1 MKINVKNIAKLS
13 VKAIITVVL
22 YKLVR
27 LFLRW
32 RRNVKL
38 LKTLAEKSD
47 KIAFADEL
55 GCTPLAMAKN
65 MLGERPRIHHYR
77 LSLFEKYTKG
87 FTNSVKTL
95 GSCGVLLNYN
105 PILFTVDPVLIKHVF
120 RDQVNTY
127 LKMDFGFEMGFGKSI
142 LTAQHGPHAEDGGKF
157 FSFQRKTA
165 SKLFTQKNMHGF
177 ANKSIS
183 KHLVNIYEAVSHS
196 AADGV
201 AKEFPLKSYIFE
213 FTFKVMFE
221 VGFGKMY
228 ANRDDTKQYIC
239 AFKEFFDL
247 LPNTLQNPLWKFP
260 FSKYWVPSKIEFMQ
274 KKKILDN
281 LCYEMVD
288 ERMNSESHGERDD
301 LLALF
306 IDASRESEY
315 FSREIMK
322 DFALLFLSAG
332 TDTSSLSLQYII
344 LYLSKDKQLQEKLRK
359 QILEYSSLD
368 PITKKM
374 KIDLH
379 KMKACKLLDAVI
391 FETMR
396 LHSVVGFNGRT
407 SAKTDVLP
415 DGSIVPKGT
424 SVIYDAFSIAHDP
437 SVYENPREF
446 IPERWMSD
454 DRVPESFDDSKYLIF
469 AAGKRI
475 CMGKDL
481 ALQEMKMFV
490 SYFLNAFE
498 IDLSEKEKKVLAGQ
512 EFHYGI
518 GQFHDYRNDLL
529 VDLNLRY

>member
-1 MKINVKNIAKLS
+1 MKTKLKNVLKLS
-13 VKAIITVVL
+13 SRAVLAFVL
-22 YKLVR
+22 YNVVKYY
-27 LFLRW
+27 LRW

-38 LKTLAEKSD
+38 LKNLSEKSS

-55 GCTPLAMAKN
+55 GSTPLALAQN
-65 MLGERPRIHHYR
+65 MMKERPRIHHYR
-77 LSLFEKYTKG
+77 LSLFEKYTKR

-95 GSCGVLLNYN
+95 GACGVLLNYK

-127 LKMDFGFEMGFGKSI
+127 LKMDFGLEMGFGKSI
-142 LTAQHGPHAEDGGKF
+142 LTAQHGQFAGDGGKF

-177 ANKSIS
+177 ANKM
-183 KHLVNIYEAVSHS
+183 NIHQAVSQS
-196 AADGV
+196 VVDGV
-201 AKEFPLKSYIFE
+201 AKEFPLKKFIFE
-213 FTFKVMFE
+213 FTFQVMSE
-221 VGFGKMY
+221 VGFGKVY
-228 ANRDDTKQYIC
+228 ANREDTEQYLK
-239 AFKEFFDL
+239 AFEEFFHL
-247 LPNTLQNPLWKFP
+247 LPNALQNPLWKLP
-260 FSKYWVPSKIEFMQ
+260 LSKYWVPSKVEFMQ
-274 KKKILDN
+274 KKKILDG

-288 ERMNSESHGERDD
+288 DRMRSDGKSDRSD

-332 TDTSSLSLQYII
+332 TDTSSLSLQYMI
-344 LYLSKDKQLQEKLRK
+344 LYLCRDKKLQEKLRNLV
-359 QILEYSSLD
+359 IEFSSFD
-368 PITKKM
+368 PKTKEM

-379 KMKACKLLDAVI
+379 KMKACKFLDAFI
-391 FETMR
+391 FEAMR

-407 SAKTDVLP
+407 SAKADVLP

-424 SVIYDAFSIAHDP
+424 TVIYDAFCIAHDP
-437 SVYENPREF
+437 SVYENPGDF
-446 IPERWMSD
+446 FPERWMSD
-454 DRVPESFDDSKYLIF
+454 DRVPESFDDSKYLVF

-481 ALQEMKMFV
+481 ALQEMKMFLT
-490 SYFLNAFE
+490 YFLNAFE
-498 IDLSEKEKKVLAGQ
+498 ISLSEKEKKVLATQ

-529 VDLNLRY
+529 VNLELRH